1 MNNFNEI
8 DIENFY
14 SKIQDEGGY
23 DVECICCNKEVKNE
37 KYFVHLLTNGNIID
51 TDEYQGNDDQGFYN
65 VGSECK
71 KRINSMGG
79 NPLFIT

>member
-1 MNNFNEI
+1 M
-8 DIENFY
+8 
-14 SKIQDEGGY
+14 
-23 DVECICCNKEVKNE
+23 ECICCNKEVKNE

-71 KRINSMGG
+71 KRIPKEYDIKNIIM
-79 NPLFIT
+79 NFMNKVK